1 MFVKLLTPVILK
13 AYEIYSRFFK
23 HKNLEIIYRSLTYE
37 IDPDEDYIIS
47 SDFWFDETQHW
58 SHYNTNH
65 FVDITK
71 KDISQDPVPQNVK
84 KCVVT
89 TKYYYNNRIYKY
101 VSHGVSQEWPPQE
114 NETGICMPIISA
126 KLINDNCET
135 VRDVTEKVK
144 RYAGPKSNFYGK
156 SILIQDMFTYDEDTM
171 KKEYPYLVISDV
183 MGNVK
188 AYKTDHSVDLVAK

>member
-58 SHYNTNH
+58 SHYNTTH

-126 KLINDNCET
+126 KLVNDNCET

>member
-1 MFVKLLTPVILK
+1 MLIKLLTPVILK
-13 AYEIYSRFFK
+13 AYELYVCLFK
-23 HKNLEIIYRSLTYE
+23 RKNYEIIYRSLSYE

-47 SDFWFDETQHW
+47 SDFWYDESQHW
-58 SHYNTNH
+58 SHYNTSH

-71 KDISQDPVPQNVK
+71 KDISQYSIPQNVI

-101 VSHGVSQEWPPQE
+101 LSHGVSQEWPPQE

-126 KLINDNCET
+126 KLVNDNCET
-135 VRDVTEKVK
+135 VRDVTDKVK

-156 SILIQDMFTYDEDTM
+156 GILIQDMFTFDKDTM

>member
-58 SHYNTNH
+58 SHYNTTH